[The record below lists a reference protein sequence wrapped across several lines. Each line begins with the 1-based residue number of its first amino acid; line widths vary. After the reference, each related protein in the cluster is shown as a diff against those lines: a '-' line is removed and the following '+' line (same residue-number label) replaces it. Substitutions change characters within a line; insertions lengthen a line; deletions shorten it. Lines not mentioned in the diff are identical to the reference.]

1 MPTVGNK
8 KFEYDE
14 EGMEAAE
21 AEAAETNQEMEM
33 GMDKGS
39 MPSNEIL
46 IELFEAMVGEAL
58 DESNDNHAVAM
69 AGIQEFLSQNPEIA
83 EALSSGEMTVSQLA
97 LKLFKESK

>member
-1 MPTVGNK
+1 MA
-8 KFEYDE
+8 E
-14 EGMEAAE
+14 ENEVE
-21 AEAAETNQEMEM
+21 SEEMGM
-33 GMDKGS
+33 GMDKS
-39 MPSNEIL
+39 NMPSNEIL
-46 IELFEAMVGEAL
+46 IELFEAMVGEEL